1 MKKRGL
7 RKRRSRSKMHVAS
20 RRIEKL
26 MRKVISGVTG
36 FSGME
41 IGLACKENGQ
51 RNSTAK
57 NPNCRSVV
65 TK

>member
-1 MKKRGL
+1 
-7 RKRRSRSKMHVAS
+7 MHVAS
-20 RRIEKL
+20 KRIEKL
-26 MRKVISGVTG
+26 MRKVISGVSG

-41 IGLACKENGQ
+41 IGLACEENGQ
-51 RNSTAK
+51 RNKAAQ